1 MSAPVFLPAG
11 ELATPL
17 ANAGTESLDRWLL
30 DVRGKLLRSEPVDLR
45 TAPAG
50 VSWVELDGTEDH
62 QRRLR
67 AACAAPRRSGLR
79 PDHWDSRNPDGQRPF
94 ASQTPG
100 AITVEA
106 VDLQDLV
113 AFARAFDLSTGRPG
127 APRQLRSERH
137 AQCRCGRPREARSV
151 LDARHRAQS
160 ANRRR
165 GRRVVIRAHA
175 VTPHRS
181 RCSGRNC

>member
-30 DVRGKLLRSEPVDLR
+30 DVPGKLLRSEPVDLR

-67 AACAAPRRSGLR
+67 AACA
-79 PDHWDSRNPDGQRPF
+79 DGQGCVLIIG
-94 ASQTPG
+94 TPG
-100 AITVEA
+100 TLTV
-106 VDLQDLV
+106 
-113 AFARAFDLSTGRPG
+113 SGRLP
-127 APRQLRSERH
+127 A
-137 AQCRCGRPREARSV
+137 
-151 LDARHRAQS
+151 
-160 ANRRR
+160 RRR
-165 GRRVVIRAHA
+165 G
-175 VTPHRS
+175 P
-181 RCSGRNC
+181 